1 MYAVGRGVGDKS
13 CRESRRG
20 SVCRVTWNRAFQ
32 TMGCTHTHTEEG
44 ELTLYLQQ
52 SALGPQLG
60 QRSGVPRCGQTVWWF
75 FLFSFSLFSPPFSHT
90 HTRSHSPS
98 SFSGFTCHLSR
109 SLLSQAKAPTSSM

>member
-20 SVCRVTWNRAFQ
+20 SVYRVIRNRAA
-32 TMGCTHTHTEEG
+32 HTHGGGRAYALFTAVCPR
-44 ELTLYLQQ
+44 
-52 SALGPQLG
+52 SAA
-60 QRSGVPRCGQTVWWF
+60 RSTVWGSTVRSNCLVVFPLLF
-75 FLFSFSLFSPPFSHT
+75 FPLFTTVFPHT

-98 SFSGFTCHLSR
+98 SFTGFTCHLSR